1 MNAMREQIIL
11 EKTVKTENGR
21 TVIQERRICG
31 ELDTDG
37 AFHLRAYCGKHSFVR
52 QESDEDVKNRG
63 KAA

>member
-1 MNAMREQIIL
+1 MNAMRERIIL

-31 ELDTDG
+31 VLDTDG
-37 AFHLRAYCGKHSFVR
+37 AFHLRAYCGRRFFVW
-52 QESDEDVKNRG
+52 QESDEDTKNRG